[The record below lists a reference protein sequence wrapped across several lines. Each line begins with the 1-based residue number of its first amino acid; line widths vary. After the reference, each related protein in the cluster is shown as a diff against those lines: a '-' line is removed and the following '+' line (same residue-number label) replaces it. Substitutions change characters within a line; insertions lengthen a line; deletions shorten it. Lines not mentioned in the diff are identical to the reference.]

1 MSASESREIAAKL
14 ETYPAFAQCSHDD
27 LLALAKAGSRF
38 AVPAGWSFVQEG
50 VPSDACYVIM
60 DGSAKVYHERSP
72 IATLGEGDVVGEM
85 TLLAGGQRRASVSS
99 VTPVRGLRVE
109 NDVLT
114 DLLTKRPQLR
124 EALDAVYRSHQSE
137 N

>member
-1 MSASESREIAAKL
+1 MPGNESREIAAKL
-14 ETYPAFAQCSHDD
+14 ETYPAFAKCSHDD
-27 LLALAKAGSRF
+27 LLELAKAGARF

-60 DGSAKVYHERSP
+60 EGNASVYQDRSV

-99 VTPVRGLRVE
+99 VSAVRGLRIE

-124 EALDAVYRSHQSE
+124 EALDAVYRSHQSG

>member
-1 MSASESREIAAKL
+1 MPGSESREIAAKL

-27 LLALAKAGSRF
+27 LVALAKAGSRF
-38 AVPAGWSFVQEG
+38 SVPAGWSFVQEG

-60 DGSAKVYHERSP
+60 EGSAKVYRDRAP

-85 TLLAGGQRRASVSS
+85 TLLAGGQRRASVTS
-99 VTPVRGLRVE
+99 VTPVRGLRIE

-114 DLLTKRPQLR
+114 QLLDARPHLR
-124 EALDAVYRSHQSE
+124 EALDAVYRSHQAG

>member
-1 MSASESREIAAKL
+1 MAGSESREMAAKL
-14 ETYPAFAQCSHDD
+14 ETYPTFAQCSHDD

-50 VPSDACYVIM
+50 IPSDACYVIM
-60 DGSAKVYHERSP
+60 DGTANVYHERSP

-85 TLLAGGQRRASVSS
+85 TLLAGGQRRATVSS
-99 VTPVRGLRVE
+99 VTPVRGLRIE

-114 DLLTKRPQLR
+114 DLLSKRPKLR
-124 EALDAVYRSHQSE
+124 EALDAVYRAHQSGD
-137 N
+137 